1 MEGILRQIDA
11 SDFIIPTDIAQDVG
25 QLKCEAQLFGQI
37 QGARVAKAKD
47 VKAGEPDRAGDP
59 VAVLAQMVEGGV
71 GGNTEVHLR
80 RSEEHTSELQSQS
93 NLVCRLLLEKKKKK
107 EEIKKQRSAAA
118 TAHRNIRTG
127 SS

>member
-80 RSEEHTSELQSQS
+80 AGDEIVEVAGRMPK
-93 NLVCRLLLEKKKKK
+93 RLN
-107 EEIKKQRSAAA
+107 RSAKAGK
-118 TAHRNIRTG
+118 TGRRPVSPAHG
-127 SS
+127 

>member
-1 MEGILRQIDA
+1 MEGSLRQIDA

-25 QLKCEAQLFGQI
+25 QLKCEAQLFTSLAC
-37 QGARVAKAKD
+37 ARVAKAKD

-80 RSEEHTSELQSQS
+80 AGDEIVEVAGRNAEAPNRIGKSRRSEERRVGKE
-93 NLVCRLLLEKKKKK
+93 CR
-107 EEIKKQRSAAA
+107 S
-118 TAHRNIRTG
+118 
-127 SS
+127 